1 MPSVEEKRGKILA
14 YDQLKTKYYKM
25 FKNICAIIWCH
36 WQQWDSLFQNNSSL
50 RLNQKKFEKL
60 KYEKQQQQQ
69 LFEDTGRLQGSQGV
83 GGLRSQESEKP
94 KGENLRLGVAFTLEK
109 LTNCE
114 VAKKVEV

>member
-1 MPSVEEKRGKILA
+1 M
-14 YDQLKTKYYKM
+14 KT
-25 FKNICAIIWCH
+25 
-36 WQQWDSLFQNNSSL
+36 
-50 RLNQKKFEKL
+50 L
-60 KYEKQQQQQ
+60 KYEKQQQQ

-94 KGENLRLGVAFTLEK
+94 KGKNLRFGVAFTLEK